1 MPRSKF
7 LFLPLLLASLA
18 SPARPLGAGQ
28 ELKVLLK
35 PRFRAGE
42 GMRYEVALRIRSE
55 STSEGLISGPNPP
68 NVFEGMITTTVRVEA
83 LEVSAEKGTR
93 LSLTYEESS
102 VDVKGEANDP
112 DVAKLEVLYAKLKG
126 KAILFTLAADG
137 RVSQLEDPEH
147 AIESQE
153 AMQAM
158 QSWLS
163 QSAFAGQTP
172 NRPVA
177 PGESWENELPMQWS
191 SIPGMI
197 WQARSTYLRNEPCQ
211 PGILPPPGEASDQSV
226 PGATGTCA
234 VILTSYTSRQK
245 DPAAQEVKGKGGTR
259 MTSRAEATGEGLSYL
274 ALDSGLLFSSTQ
286 KGDEHVE
293 LTFER
298 PPEIGGNVTFRG
310 HVHTESNVRR
320 LPER

>member
-1 MPRSKF
+1 MFPRSKF
-7 LFLPLLLASLA
+7 LTVQLLLAGLVSVA
-18 SPARPLGAGQ
+18 QPVGAAEGHPATGGQ
-28 ELKVLLK
+28 EPKVLLK

-42 GMRYEVALRIRSE
+42 MMRYEVTLRIRSE
-55 STSEGLISGPNPP
+55 STSEGLISGSNPP
-68 NVFEGMITTTVRVEA
+68 NVFEAMITTAVRVEA
-83 LEVSAEKGTR
+83 LEVSAEKETR
-93 LSLTYEESS
+93 LSLKYEESR

-112 DVAKLEVLYAKLKG
+112 DVAKLEDLYAKLKG

-147 AIESQE
+147 AMESQE

-191 SIPGMI
+191 SVPGMI
-197 WQARSTYLRNEPCQ
+197 WQARSTYLRNEPC
-211 PGILPPPGEASDQSV
+211 A
-226 PGATGTCA
+226 AGTCA
-234 VILTSYTSRQK
+234 VILTSYTSRQR
-245 DPAAQEVKGKGGTR
+245 DPAAGEVRGKGGTR
-259 MTSRAEATGEGLSYL
+259 MVTRAEATGEGLSYL

-298 PPEIGGNVTFRG
+298 PPEIGGRVTFRG

-320 LPER
+320 LPEH

>member
-1 MPRSKF
+1 MPSRFKILAIP
-7 LFLPLLLASLA
+7 LFLAGLIC
-18 SPARPLGAGQ
+18 PAQRIATAE
-28 ELKVLLK
+28 ELKILLK
-35 PRFRAGE
+35 PRFRGGE
-42 GMRYEVALRIRSE
+42 VMRYEVALRIRSE

-68 NVFEGMITTTVRVEA
+68 NVFEAMITTTARVEA
-83 LEVSAEKGTR
+83 LEISAEKGTR
-93 LSLTYEESS
+93 LRLTYEDSG

-112 DVAKLEVLYAKLKG
+112 DVAKLEDLYAKLKG
-126 KAILFTLAADG
+126 KAILFTLAPDG
-137 RVSQLEDPEH
+137 RITQIEDPDH
-147 AIESQE
+147 AIESKE

-197 WQARSTYLRNEPCQ
+197 WQGRSSYLRNEPCT
-211 PGILPPPGEASDQSV
+211 V
-226 PGATGTCA
+226 GTCA

-245 DPAAQEVKGKGGTR
+245 DPATGEVRGKGGTR
-259 MTSRAEATGEGLSYL
+259 MTSRGEATGEGLSYL
-274 ALDSGLLFSSTQ
+274 ALDSGLLVSSTQ
-286 KGDEHVE
+286 KGDEYVE

-310 HVHTESNVRR
+310 RVHTESNVRR

>member
-1 MPRSKF
+1 MPPRSKF
-7 LFLPLLLASLA
+7 LAILFLLASSVNPVQRVA
-18 SPARPLGAGQ
+18 AEEP
-28 ELKVLLK
+28 KVLLK

-42 GMRYEVALRIRSE
+42 VMRYEVALRIRSE
-55 STSEGLISGPNPP
+55 STSEGLISGSNPP
-68 NVFEGMITTTVRVEA
+68 NVFEALITTTVRVEA
-83 LEVSAEKGTR
+83 IEVSAEKGTR
-93 LSLTYEESS
+93 LTLTYEESS

-112 DVAKLEVLYAKLKG
+112 DVAKLQDLYAKLKG
-126 KAILFTLAADG
+126 KAILFTLATDG

-147 AIESQE
+147 AMESEE

-191 SIPGMI
+191 SITGMI
-197 WQARSTYLRNEPCQ
+197 WQARSTYLRNEPCT
-211 PGILPPPGEASDQSV
+211 
-226 PGATGTCA
+226 ATGESRAGTTGMCA

-245 DPAAQEVKGKGGTR
+245 DPAAGEVRTKGGTR
-259 MTSRAEATGEGLSYL
+259 MTTRAEATGEGLSYL

-293 LTFER
+293 LNFVR

-320 LPER
+320 LPEH